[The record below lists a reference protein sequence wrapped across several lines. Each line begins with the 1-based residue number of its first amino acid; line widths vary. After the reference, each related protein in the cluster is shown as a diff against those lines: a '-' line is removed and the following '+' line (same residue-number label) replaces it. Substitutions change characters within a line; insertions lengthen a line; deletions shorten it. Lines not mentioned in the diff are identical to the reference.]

1 MLFAVRRHC
10 CRRTITIG
18 ETMKKQ
24 EKTEKRILGR
34 RLARELSREE
44 LEMAVGG
51 TTSCSNCVADDCD
64 EYQQI

>member
-1 MLFAVRRHC
+1 
-10 CRRTITIG
+10 
-18 ETMKKQ
+18 MKQQQ

-64 EYQQI
+64 EYQY